1 MVEASD
7 EPFPIYIK
15 DGNALMNSRGGQKE
29 GKNRTEFAVATL
41 RECGLEGRRVF
52 YNSLS
57 TPFFVSE
64 RLTPAPEDNVLFWQE
79 GPRPDVPG
87 NMQFIFDGH
96 SRTQRILVQS
106 SESYDKL
113 ISLGASR
120 DHLGTCGFAYA
131 FERDNSGGNEVLI
144 CTNSDQIEGLGAI
157 VRGLPKMNFNIAA
170 ITEMSSKLMAFGS
183 EPNVR
188 LYPVAS
194 KKALDHLF
202 KECDWYLDINYGSEI
217 ASSVKRAF
225 LNNQLI
231 LGFAKTL
238 HQRRYSHG
246 RIPRDLPPPP
256 GVTPIR
262 RVTPYTTRHRQPR
275 GPLSQLRSAM
285 PRPSAHH
292 RSLLRAASQPP
303 LHGAAPPTP
312 PPLMQM

>member
-15 DGNALMNSRGGQKE
+15 DGSALMNSRGGQKE
-29 GKNRTEFAVATL
+29 GKDRTEFAVATL
-41 RECGLEGRRVF
+41 GECGLEGRRVF

-64 RLTPAPEDNVLFWQE
+64 RLTPAPEGNVLFWQE
-79 GPRPDVPG
+79 GPRPDIPG

-144 CTNSDQIEGLGAI
+144 CTNSDQIEGLSAI
-157 VRGLPKMNFNIAA
+157 VRGLPEMNFSIAA

-238 HQRRYSHG
+238 HQRRYVSPWHVFA
-246 RIPRDLPPPP
+246 
-256 GVTPIR
+256 GVDNL
-262 RVTPYTTRHRQPR
+262 VTQMRELASSPDALQEHLALQ
-275 GPLSQLRSAM
+275 
-285 PRPSAHH
+285 
-292 RSLLRAASQPP
+292 RAAAMAESPETYRR
-303 LHGAAPPTP
+303 LLA
-312 PPLMQM
+312 